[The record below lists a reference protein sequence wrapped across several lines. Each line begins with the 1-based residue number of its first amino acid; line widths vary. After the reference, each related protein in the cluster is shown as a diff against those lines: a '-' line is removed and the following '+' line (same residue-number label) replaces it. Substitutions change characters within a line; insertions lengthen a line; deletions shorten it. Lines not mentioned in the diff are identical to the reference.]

1 MHRSN
6 VWENPMNPF
15 ASLYLIKTFFADRK
29 ALLDERALSDVTGY
43 E

>member
-15 ASLYLIKTFFADRK
+15 ASLHLIKTFFADRK
-29 ALLDERALSDVTGY
+29 ALDERALSDVTGY